1 MPCHERSR
9 SSLNRS
15 RRIPLPVSQRPP
27 LARPGGPRRGPLFVC
42 ASNMSGQQCNHNLSE
57 EDAIVHTGTADAQE
71 LGIETLQVWQ
81 VQQVRA
87 DQCAEGAGDVSDDL
101 CSARSE
107 YFS

>member
-1 MPCHERSR
+1 M
-9 SSLNRS
+9 
-15 RRIPLPVSQRPP
+15 
-27 LARPGGPRRGPLFVC
+27 
-42 ASNMSGQQCNHNLSE
+42 
-57 EDAIVHTGTADAQE
+57 HTGTIDAQE

-107 YFS
+107 YFSQER

>member
-1 MPCHERSR
+1 
-9 SSLNRS
+9 
-15 RRIPLPVSQRPP
+15 
-27 LARPGGPRRGPLFVC
+27 
-42 ASNMSGQQCNHNLSE
+42 MSGQQCSHNLSE

-107 YFS
+107 YFSQERRSEWRYKWRQHNPHRPAGPSYTPGTGVPHERQDPASVRS